1 VVEQRHLVG
10 VGIGQGQQRHDRDD
24 RSVSNGVRRLQHLYA
39 DEVVTADRQM
49 VMVGFLQ
56 AQNCTNLPASWRHPD
71 SRTDFLSADFYREI
85 ACVLERGK
93 FHLAFFDDRLAMP
106 DRYGGDHAH
115 TVEHGIRCVKL
126 DPIVTLM
133 TMGMATT
140 RLGLGATYSTTYYE
154 PFHVARTFATID
166 LVTGGRA
173 AWNVVTSLNDGEAM
187 NMGRDEVMEHDL
199 RYDRADEFMEVVL
212 GHWDTWEDDSLIV
225 DKASGRFADA
235 SKVHRLDHAGEFF
248 RSRGPF
254 TVPRSPQGHPVV
266 IQAGQSGRGR
276 QFAGRWG
283 EVIFTTSPNIAFGK
297 KGYAELKDE
306 AARNGR
312 DPSSM
317 LLCNLVTP
325 VSAATL
331 MEAEDKM
338 AVIQQLPLE
347 IDQLSLLA
355 EALNFDFAAKGLDEE
370 LTDAELASFTGIHT
384 IRDRVLGLSHKKNPT
399 VREFMQLSHRGR
411 PDDAIVGG
419 PREVANRLE
428 ELFSEQVCDGFVV
441 GATHVPGGYADFV
454 EHVVPELQRRGLY
467 HTDYTGATLRDNL
480 GLPRPEVGA
489 WRAAEATSA

>member
-1 VVEQRHLVG
+1 
-10 VGIGQGQQRHDRDD
+10 
-24 RSVSNGVRRLQHLYA
+24 
-39 DEVVTADRQM
+39 M

-85 ACVLERGK
+85 ARILERGK

-106 DRYGGDHAH
+106 DRYGGDHVH

-133 TMGMATT
+133 TMGMATS
-140 RLGLGATYSTTYYE
+140 RLGLGATCSTTYYE
-154 PFHVARTFATID
+154 PFHVARMFATID
-166 LVTGGRA
+166 LMTDGRA

-187 NMGRDEVMEHDL
+187 NMGRDGVIEHDL

-212 GHWDTWEDDSLIV
+212 GHWDAWEDDALIV
-225 DKASGRFADA
+225 DKASGRFADGGR
-235 SKVHRLDHAGEFF
+235 VHRLDFAGEFF

-254 TVPRSPQGHPVV
+254 TVPRSAQGHPVV

-283 EVIFTTSPNIAFGK
+283 EVIFVTSPNIAFGK
-297 KGYAELKDE
+297 HSYAGLKEE
-306 AARNGR
+306 AARFGR
-312 DPSSM
+312 DPDGM

-325 VSAATL
+325 VCAASKA
-331 MEAEDKM
+331 EAEDKM
-338 AVIQQLPLE
+338 AVIRQLPLE

-370 LTDAELASFTGIHT
+370 LTDAELASFSGIQT
-384 IRDRVLGLSHKKNPT
+384 IRDRVLGLSGKKNPT
-399 VREFMQLSHRGR
+399 VREFMHLSHRGR

-419 PREVANRLE
+419 PREVADRLE
-428 ELFSEQVCDGFVV
+428 EMFVERVCDGFVV
-441 GATHVPGGYADFV
+441 AATYVPGGYADFV
-454 EHVVPELQRRGLY
+454 TYVVPELQRRGLY
-467 HTDYTGATLRDNL
+467 HADYGGATLRENL
-480 GLPRPEVGA
+480 GLVRPEVGA
-489 WRAAEATSA
+489 WCHGGTASLRSLPR